1 MSAPLRPS
9 SSRRSDARTR
19 FVSLLLALPL
29 LVGGCALTSKA
40 TPLQPRIF
48 RPNIETRALP
58 AGQAPTPAKADAPSV
73 RIGRVRGT
81 ADLRE
86 PIAFRLSDVEM
97 GFYEDRRWGERPESY
112 LRRALVRALFE
123 RDGLGQVIAGGGP
136 TLDLELIAFEEIR
149 GDKPRARIAV
159 EYALHDE
166 RTVLIA
172 RTVVV
177 EKAIAGAGAA
187 SRDTAADAAAFV
199 AAISQGL
206 TEAVDEIARDV
217 GKSLRTSGVASP
229 PPPGVEKG
237 KP

>member
-1 MSAPLRPS
+1 MSPS
-9 SSRRSDARTR
+9 SFLRSSPWQTHCVRG
-19 FVSLLLALPL
+19 
-29 LVGGCALTSKA
+29 LVGGLLVSALAACALTSKA
-40 TPLQPRIF
+40 TPLTPRIF
-48 RPNIETRALP
+48 RPNIETRALA
-58 AGQAPTPAKADAPSV
+58 AGQSPTPAKVDAPSV

-97 GFYEDRRWGERPESY
+97 GFYEDRRWGERPEAY
-112 LRRALVRALFE
+112 LRRAVVRALFE
-123 RDGLGQVIAGGGP
+123 RDGLGQVIGGGGP

-149 GDKPRARIAV
+149 GDKPRARVAV

-177 EKAIAGAGAA
+177 EKPIAGATGG
-187 SRDTAADAAAFV
+187 SPTTAADAAAFV
-199 AAISQGL
+199 AAISLGIS
-206 TEAVDEIARDV
+206 EAVDEIARDV
-217 GKSLRTSGVASP
+217 GKGLRNSAVPSP
-229 PPPGVEKG
+229 PPPGTERT